1 VVKEKKTNE
10 KEKENQGMDDILR
23 MEKRRENGQSGR
35 DSLKRFVRDD
45 FLVDVDQ
52 MARNDAIPTDA
63 ERSQR

>member
-1 VVKEKKTNE
+1 
-10 KEKENQGMDDILR
+10 MDDILR